1 MKTVSAHGANIPVL
15 GLGTWTL
22 KGDDCVE
29 MVRAALDAGYRHI
42 DTAIMYDNEEAV
54 GEGISA
60 GGVARDDIFLT
71 SKVWYTDIGAGA
83 LERAAEAS
91 LKRLGVD
98 HLDLLLIHWP
108 NPQIPLAD
116 SIAALN
122 RVKKQGLTRHIGV
135 SNFTTRLL
143 DEAWALTDEPLV
155 CNQVE
160 YHPML
165 DQSKVHAACRAR
177 GMAMTSYC
185 PLGRGGDVFEAAP
198 VAAAAEAHGKS
209 PAQIVLRWH
218 VQQDGVVAIPRTSK
232 PGRLPQNADIFDFE
246 LSDAEM
252 AAISALRSANHR
264 ICDYDFSPD
273 WDSVAA

>member
-1 MKTVSAHGANIPVL
+1 MKTVSAHGAHIPVL

-54 GEGISA
+54 GEGIRA

-71 SKVWYTDIGAGA
+71 SKVWYTDIDAGA

-108 NPQIPLAD
+108 NPQIALAD
-116 SIAALN
+116 SIASLN

-143 DEAWALTDEPLV
+143 D
-155 CNQVE
+155 
-160 YHPML
+160 
-165 DQSKVHAACRAR
+165 
-177 GMAMTSYC
+177 
-185 PLGRGGDVFEAAP
+185 
-198 VAAAAEAHGKS
+198 
-209 PAQIVLRWH
+209 
-218 VQQDGVVAIPRTSK
+218 
-232 PGRLPQNADIFDFE
+232 
-246 LSDAEM
+246 
-252 AAISALRSANHR
+252 
-264 ICDYDFSPD
+264 
-273 WDSVAA
+273 

>member
-54 GEGISA
+54 GEGIRA

-108 NPQIPLAD
+108 NPQIALAD
-116 SIAALN
+116 SIASLN

-165 DQSKVHAACRAR
+165 DQSKVHAACRTR

-218 VQQDGVVAIPRTSK
+218 VQQEGVVAIPRTSK
-232 PGRLPQNADIFDFE
+232 PGRLPQNADIFDFA

-252 AAISALRSANHR
+252 TAISALRSANHR